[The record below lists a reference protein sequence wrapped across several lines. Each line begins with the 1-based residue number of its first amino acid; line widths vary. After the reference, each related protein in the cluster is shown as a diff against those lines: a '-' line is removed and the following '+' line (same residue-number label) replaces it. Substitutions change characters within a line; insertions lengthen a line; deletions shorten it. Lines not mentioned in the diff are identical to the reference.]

1 MKNCGEQVRYS
12 IKFSWFWSNPN
23 LRLCPMAGG
32 EGGGGTWWLVTEPI
46 LTEGGEL
53 QSVVTSE
60 DGKMRDFGQIG
71 PD

>member
-1 MKNCGEQVRYS
+1 MKNCGEQVRYQIFLVLVKS
-12 IKFSWFWSNPN
+12 KSPSLSDGW
-23 LRLCPMAGG
+23 
-32 EGGGGTWWLVTEPI
+32 GGGGTWWLVTAEPI

-60 DGKMRDFGQIG
+60 DGKMWDFGQIG